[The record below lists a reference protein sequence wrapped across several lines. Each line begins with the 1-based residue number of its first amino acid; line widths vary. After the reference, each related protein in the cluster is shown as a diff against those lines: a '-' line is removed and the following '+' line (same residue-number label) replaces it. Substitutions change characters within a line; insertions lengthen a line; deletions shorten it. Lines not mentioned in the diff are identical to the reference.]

1 MEGTVEIN
9 LREMCSVLLKRIWI
23 ILLCAAILGAAT
35 LVYTTNFVTPLY
47 DASVTIYVNNN
58 TTRTDGT
65 YISSS
70 DLAVALKLVAT
81 YVNIIQSDRVL
92 DKVIADVGL
101 TLTSEQVRPMISAEP
116 VGDTEMFAVTVKSPN
131 PQLSADLAN
140 SIAKIAP
147 GEISEIIEGSSAKI
161 IDQARVP
168 VKRSSPNYTT
178 NTILG
183 ALIGAVLAAAVVLI
197 QNMLDTRVRNEEQ
210 LANICAAP
218 ILGLIPDMTKDQKTA
233 AKKVRW

>member
-9 LREMCSVLLKRIWI
+9 LRELCSVLWKRVWI

-58 TTRTDGT
+58 TQRTDGT

-101 TLTSEQVRPMISAEP
+101 ALTSDQLRPMISAEP
-116 VGDTEMFAVTVKSPN
+116 VGETEMFAVTVKTPN

-147 GEISEIIEGSSAKI
+147 SEISEIIEGSSAKI

-168 VKRSSPNYTT
+168 VKRSSPNFTT
-178 NTILG
+178 NTIIG
-183 ALIGAVLAAAVVLI
+183 ALVGAFLAAVAVLV
-197 QNMLDTRVRNEEQ
+197 QNLLDTRIRNEEQ
-210 LANICAAP
+210 LASICPAP
-218 ILGLIPDMTKDQKTA
+218 VLGLIPDMTKEQKNA
-233 AKKVRW
+233 AKKVRR